1 MSEAFT
7 AVSLSGA
14 VAPPPIRVRPP
25 ADGAG
30 FSGRSERCWSVIFGA
45 LAAVEGLSPRAAGQS
60 PAAHGQS
67 PAARRHPPVARRR
80 PPMARGCP
88 PMVWRYPHAAGGRPP
103 IVRRHP
109 HPIGGRPQMTHGC
122 PHLTGGRPQTARGCP
137 PFAGGRP
144 HPAGGQRFF
153 AERPHFPP
161 KRYVSP
167 LFTYEIRLLGQRR
180 SGNGV
185 RQSQP
190 ALGFARLPAGTR
202 RSRLCAAG
210 QFR

>member
-1 MSEAFT
+1 MSKAFT
-7 AVSLSGA
+7 AVKPSGA

-30 FSGRSERCWSVIFGA
+30 FSGPSDGCWSVIFRA
-45 LAAVEGLSPRAAGQS
+45 LAAVEGLSPRPAGQS
-60 PAAHGQS
+60 PAAQGQS

-88 PMVWRYPHAAGGRPP
+88 PMVWRYPHAAGWRPP
-103 IVRRHP
+103 MVRRHP
-109 HPIGGRPQMTHGC
+109 HPV
-122 PHLTGGRPQTARGCP
+122 GGRPQTARGCP
-137 PFAGGRP
+137 PFIGGRP

-167 LFTYEIRLLGQRR
+167 LFTCENCLWL
-180 SGNGV
+180 SGC
-185 RQSQP
+185 
-190 ALGFARLPAGTR
+190 LPNKFLSIA
-202 RSRLCAAG
+202 
-210 QFR
+210 QH